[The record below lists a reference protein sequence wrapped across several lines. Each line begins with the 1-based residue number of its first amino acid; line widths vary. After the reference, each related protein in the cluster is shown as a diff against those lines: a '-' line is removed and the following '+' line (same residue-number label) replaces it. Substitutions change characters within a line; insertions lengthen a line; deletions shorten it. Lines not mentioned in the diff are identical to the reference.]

1 MPAGVMA
8 DSLAIVVSP
17 RGIDRASAIAVMP
30 LPALAMYFTA
40 SDLYALVQAGPAYNG
55 LVFVGGPFV
64 IGLVTLAGVVLAT
77 RSQSRRGDWM

>member
-1 MPAGVMA
+1 
-8 DSLAIVVSP
+8 
-17 RGIDRASAIAVMP
+17 
-30 LPALAMYFTA
+30 MYFTA